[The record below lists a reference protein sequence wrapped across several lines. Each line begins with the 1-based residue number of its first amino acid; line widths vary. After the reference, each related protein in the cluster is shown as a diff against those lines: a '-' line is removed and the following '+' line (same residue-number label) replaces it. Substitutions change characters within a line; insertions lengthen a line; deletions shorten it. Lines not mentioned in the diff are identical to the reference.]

1 MSGNVSRGSSL
12 RLNIPA
18 GPGLCVYESAS
29 GACVCVC
36 GCVGLREQLRLDI
49 HVTLLLCFLAFM
61 SQRLTRMHTP

>member
-1 MSGNVSRGSSL
+1 MCCKSLMSGSVSRGSSL

-29 GACVCVC
+29 VIRGACVCVC
-36 GCVGLREQLRLDI
+36 GCVCLREQLRLDI

-61 SQRLTRMHTP
+61 S